1 MTMATAE
8 LPEEMAAGQQT
19 VVQPYMFEPE
29 SDPEQEEAPE
39 EVQQPRM
46 NMDVSQ
52 WLVFIFYFFFY
63 LDITC
68 RLLRRHTKVLRA

>member
-8 LPEEMAAGQQT
+8 LPEEMATGQQT
-19 VVQPYMFEPE
+19 AVQPYMFEPE
-29 SDPEQEEAPE
+29 QQEAPE

-52 WLVFIFYFFFY
+52 WLVVYFFFFFLPRHY
-63 LDITC
+63 L
-68 RLLRRHTKVLRA
+68 LLVTA

>member
-1 MTMATAE
+1 MATAE
-8 LPEEMAAGQQT
+8 LREEMAAGQQT
-19 VVQPYMFEPE
+19 AVQPYMFEPE

-52 WLVFIFYFFFY
+52 WLVVYFFFFFFY

-68 RLLRRHTKVLRA
+68 YLLLHRQTKVLRA

>member
-1 MTMATAE
+1 MATAE
-8 LPEEMAAGQQT
+8 LREEMAAGQQT
-19 VVQPYMFEPE
+19 AVQPYMFEPE

-52 WLVFIFYFFFY
+52 WLVVNFFFY
-63 LDITC
+63 LDITYMLLY
-68 RLLRRHTKVLRA
+68 RLTKVLQA